1 MKRAEKQRTSYVAS
15 LKNFIRYKEK
25 IMKKTYGILEI
36 EITVLEE
43 EDVVR
48 TSPNYGKDETDDYGN
63 DVW

>member
-1 MKRAEKQRTSYVAS
+1 
-15 LKNFIRYKEK
+15 
-25 IMKKTYGILEI
+25 MKKTYGILEI
-36 EITVLEE
+36 QITVLDE